1 MPVHSFNS
9 FQCSV
14 AFHIETSHLIN
25 TANQMSIFCLTF
37 NSTLK
42 EVNGL
47 VVRLNGLIIKWLG
60 RCISNSAVPVL
71 KPLGFNAG

>member
-1 MPVHSFNS
+1 MPVHSFSS

-37 NSTLK
+37 NSRLK
-42 EVNGL
+42 GVNSL
-47 VVRLNGLIIKWLG
+47 VVRLNGLMIKWLG
-60 RCISNSAVPVL
+60 RCISNSAVLAL
-71 KPLGFNAG
+71 KPLTFNAG